1 MARGAPAA
9 ADRAEAVDTSAAAVS
24 TLRQEM
30 QAKIQ
35 NGLDEIA
42 AATPSLLDDIEA
54 CCATVGDYTQLNFH
68 YLLVSAITHAQP

>member
-1 MARGAPAA
+1 VARGAPAA

-42 AATPSLLDDIEA
+42 AATPSLLDNIEA
-54 CCATVGDYTQLNFH
+54 CCRRSV
-68 YLLVSAITHAQP
+68 ITHN